1 MHSARDDS
9 KVMGH
14 PSNTVE
20 FATDSSGELRDYAGR
35 VTGEEAVVT
44 SEAVI
49 KKFHGSSVPRPRMKK
64 QIPTKQP
71 L

>member
-1 MHSARDDS
+1 MRSARDDS
-9 KVMGH
+9 NVMKQ
-14 PSNTVE
+14 PCVI
-20 FATDSSGELRDYAGR
+20 ATDSRGKLGHC
-35 VTGEEAVVT
+35 VGQVNGEEAVVT